1 MTAGD
6 AHGPAARR
14 LAAPLAWLY
23 LRAAAARNMLYD
35 RGILAVHRVR
45 VPVISV
51 GNVVFGGAGKTS
63 AAIWLTSLLVGRG
76 FKVAIVS
83 RGYRGRRLED
93 PLVVSRGR
101 SLLASHR
108 DAGDEAV
115 LLGRQSAAHVV
126 VVGRRRS
133 EAAVVAEREGADVV
147 VLDDGFQHRSLARDV
162 DIVLVDSETLFGG
175 RRVHLAD
182 FLREPPEALLRA
194 HLLLLVGM
202 DPSPARLLSLEE
214 APAPL
219 ARLLRGSPAGGS
231 VRLAGALQRAT
242 GVQFPGGEAAPP
254 EWLAGRRVVAVSG
267 IARPSSF
274 AGALETLGAVVTA
287 HMAFPDHHPFG
298 VADAEAIARRLRQSG
313 ADWVVTTAKDLVR
326 WPAGAPAPVVL
337 NWELTSPAAPVIL
350 EFILSRIGPP
360 RASERT

>member
-1 MTAGD
+1 MTAAG
-6 AHGPAARR
+6 AHGPPSRR

-23 LRAAAARNMLYD
+23 LRAAALRNMLYD
-35 RGILAVHRVR
+35 RGVLAVHRAG
-45 VPVISV
+45 VPVITV
-51 GNVVFGGAGKTS
+51 GNLVFGGAGKTS
-63 AAIWLTSLLVGRG
+63 AAIWLTSLLVERG

-101 SLLASHR
+101 SLLASHL

-115 LLGRQSAAHVV
+115 LLSRQSAAHVV

-162 DIVLVDSETLFGG
+162 DIVLVDPETLFGG

-182 FLREPPEALLRA
+182 FLREPPKALLRA
-194 HLLLLVGM
+194 HLLLLGM
-202 DPSPARLLSLEE
+202 DPSPARFLSIDE

-219 ARLLRGSPAGGS
+219 ARLLRGSPAGAD
-231 VRLAGALQRAT
+231 VRLAGVLQRPT
-242 GVQFPGGEAAPP
+242 GVQLPGGEAGPP
-254 EWLAGRRVVAVSG
+254 EWLAGRKVVAVSG

-274 AGALETLGAVVTA
+274 ASALETLGAIVTA

-298 VADAEAIARRLRQSG
+298 AADAEAIARRQRQGG

-337 NWELTSPAAPVIL
+337 NWELTSPAAPAIL